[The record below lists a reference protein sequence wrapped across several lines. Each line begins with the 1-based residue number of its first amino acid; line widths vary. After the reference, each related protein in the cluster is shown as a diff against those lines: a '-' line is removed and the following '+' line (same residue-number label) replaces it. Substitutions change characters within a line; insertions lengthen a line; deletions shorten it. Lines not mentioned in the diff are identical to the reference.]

1 MKPRARVIRAKD
13 AGAPDTAGALDS
25 VASVGSTNAV
35 RTAWH
40 RITREEME
48 GRERAEAI
56 LRSARAEAEATLAHA
71 RAEAASAAAT
81 ALAEVRQEAHA
92 ELTARWVALRA
103 EEHKRVEA
111 GRDTVIALG
120 VALAERLL
128 GASLQLEPS
137 GIVEIA
143 RGVLAEARGARR
155 ARIDAHP
162 LDTAILR
169 EKLASIPGLEVQT
182 VEVRDDAALARGEL
196 RLHTDV
202 GTIDARLAPR
212 FERLAA
218 ALRDAVR

>member
-1 MKPRARVIRAKD
+1 MKARARVIRAGD
-13 AGAPDTAGALDS
+13 ASEGGAAGSA
-25 VASVGSTNAV
+25 ASQGSMGAV
-35 RTAWH
+35 RDAWR

-48 GRERAEAI
+48 GRERAAAI
-56 LRSARAEAEATLAHA
+56 VRAAQAEAEATLGRA
-71 RAEAASAAAT
+71 RTEAASAAAG
-81 ALAEVRQEAHA
+81 ALAEARQDADA
-92 ELTARWVALRA
+92 ELTARWVALRD
-103 EEHKRVEA
+103 EEQKRVEG
-111 GRDTVIALG
+111 GRETVIALG

-128 GASLQLEPS
+128 GASLQLDPGRIIE
-137 GIVEIA
+137 VA

-162 LDTAILR
+162 VDAAVLR
-169 EKLASIPGLEVQT
+169 EKLAAVPGLDVQT

-218 ALRDAVR
+218 ALRDAIR

>member
-1 MKPRARVIRAKD
+1 MKPRARVIRAGD
-13 AGAPDTAGALDS
+13 ASAAGALDP
-25 VASVGSTNAV
+25 VVSVGSTNAV
-35 RTAWH
+35 RAAWR
-40 RITREEME
+40 RITREELE
-48 GRERAEAI
+48 GRERAEAT
-56 LRSARAEAEATLAHA
+56 LRAARAEAEATLAHA

-128 GASLQLEPS
+128 GASLQLDPS

-143 RGVLAEARGARR
+143 RGVLVEARGARR

-162 LDTAILR
+162 LDAAILR
-169 EKLASIPGLEVQT
+169 EKLAAVPGLDVQT

>member
-1 MKPRARVIRAKD
+1 MKPPARVIRGGVAND
-13 AGAPDTAGALDS
+13 APPAP
-25 VASVGSTNAV
+25 AV
-35 RTAWH
+35 RAAWR

-48 GRERAEAI
+48 GR
-56 LRSARAEAEATLAHA
+56 ARAEETLRAARREADTLLA
-71 RAEAASAAAT
+71 RARTEAAVAAT
-81 ALAEVRQEAHA
+81 TALSEARQEANA
-92 ELTARWVALRA
+92 ELAARWLVLRH

-111 GRDTVIALG
+111 SRDTVIALG

-128 GASLQLEPS
+128 GATLQLEPERVV
-137 GIVEIA
+137 GIA

-162 LDTAILR
+162 VDAAILR
-169 EKLASIPGLEVQT
+169 EKLAAVPGVDVQT